1 MAVAPNLVSA
11 ITAIPSVTLAVV
23 PALVASVEALPFS
36 ALLASSNPQLVNT
49 RVTQLQLGLT
59 IKRQPIAITFEVLDF
74 SVVIFTKVRDPTQS
88 QKKSVDL

>member
-59 IKRQPIAITFEVLDF
+59 IKRQPIAITFEVLDY

>member
-59 IKRQPIAITFEVLDF
+59 IKRQPIAITFEVLDY
-74 SVVIFTKVRDPTQS
+74 SVVIFTMVRDPTQS